1 MPIERRPYRRHSIFI
16 LNEHLYAS
24 KLDRNDRAKIITA
37 AEGLERA
44 TKREGRRN
52 GSLGYVAIRILRALL
67 FRYSAK
73 GRITSPSYDEL
84 QRRTGFSRTSIRA
97 GLKRLQ
103 ASGLL
108 HIVRRITRKR
118 VDRVSPLT
126 GLPESFIGTVQAANV
141 YLLKLPRLLN
151 IAPVERKRREP
162 SRQCGLN
169 KQNSEN
175 NKQEKRLSKQWK
187 EAVAD
192 AFSPLAIE
200 RRRAEAGLR

>member
-1 MPIERRPYRRHSIFI
+1 MPTERRQYRRHSQFI
-16 LNEHLYAS
+16 LNEHLYAN
-24 KLDRNDRAKIITA
+24 KLDRNDKAKIIVA

-108 HIVRRITRKR
+108 HIVRRIVRKR
-118 VDRVSPLT
+118 IDRVSPLT

-141 YLLKLPRLLN
+141 YLLKLPRLLA
-151 IAPVERKRREP
+151 IAPVERKRGEP
-162 SRQCGLN
+162 SRLCGLN

-175 NKQEKRLSKQWK
+175 KMEERLSSQWK
-187 EAVAD
+187 EVVAD
-192 AFSPLAIE
+192 AFSPLAIQK
-200 RRRAEAGLR
+200 RRVQAGLR

>member
-1 MPIERRPYRRHSIFI
+1 MSTERRRYRQHSQFI
-16 LNEHLYAS
+16 LNEHLYVS
-24 KLDRNDRAKIITA
+24 TLDRNDKAKIITA
-37 AEGLERA
+37 ADGLERH
-44 TKREGRRN
+44 TKREGKRN

-84 QRRTGFSRTSIRA
+84 QRRTGFSRMSIRA

-108 HIVRRITRKR
+108 HVIRRITRKR

-141 YLLKLPRLLN
+141 YLLKLPRLLS

-162 SRQCGLN
+162 SLQSVLN
-169 KQNSEN
+169 KQNSK
-175 NKQEKRLSKQWK
+175 NKMEKKLPSQWK

-192 AFSPLAIE
+192 AFSPQAIQ
-200 RRRAEAGLR
+200 RRRAVAGLR

>member
-1 MPIERRPYRRHSIFI
+1 MPTERRPYRRHSIFI
-16 LNEHLYAS
+16 LNEHVYAS

-37 AEGLERA
+37 AEGLDRA
-44 TKREGRRN
+44 TKREGKRN
-52 GSLGYVAIRILRALL
+52 GSLGYVAIHILRALL

-84 QRRTGFSRTSIRA
+84 QRRTGLCRASVRA

-103 ASGLL
+103 QSGLL
-108 HIVRRITRKR
+108 TIVRRITRKR
-118 VDRVSPLT
+118 VERISSLT

-151 IAPVERKRREP
+151 IVPVERKRQEP
-162 SRQCGLN
+162 SLLTGLN

-200 RRRAEAGLR
+200 RRRAQAGLM

>member
-1 MPIERRPYRRHSIFI
+1 MSAERRPYRKHSIFI
-16 LNEHLYAS
+16 LNEHLYAN

-44 TKREGRRN
+44 TKREGKRN
-52 GSLGYVAIRILRALL
+52 GSLGYVAIHILRALL

-84 QRRTGFSRTSIRA
+84 QRRTGLSRVSVRA

-108 HIVRRITRKR
+108 TIVRRIVRKR
-118 VDRVSPLT
+118 VERISPLT

-151 IAPVERKRREP
+151 IVPVQRKRQEP
-162 SRQCGLN
+162 STQCGLN
-169 KQNSEN
+169 KQTGEN
-175 NKQEKRLSKQWK
+175 KMEKRLSKQWK

-200 RRRAEAGLR
+200 RRRAAAGLR

>member
-1 MPIERRPYRRHSIFI
+1 MPTERRAYRKHSIFI
-16 LNEHLYAS
+16 LNEHIYAS

-44 TKREGRRN
+44 TKREGKRN

-118 VDRVSPLT
+118 VDRVSALT

-141 YLLKLPRLLN
+141 YLLKLPRLLS
-151 IAPVERKRREP
+151 IAPVQRKRWEP

-169 KQNSEN
+169 KQTEQ
-175 NKQEKRLSKQWK
+175 NKKKEKKLSKQWK

-200 RRRAEAGLR
+200 RRRAQAGLR

>member
-1 MPIERRPYRRHSIFI
+1 MSADRRAYRKHSIFI
-16 LNEHLYAS
+16 LNEHVYAS
-24 KLDRNDRAKIITA
+24 KLDRNDKAKIIIA

-52 GSLGYVAIRILRALL
+52 GSLGYVAIQILRALL

-84 QRRTGFSRTSIRA
+84 QRRTGLCRPSIRA

-108 HIVRRITRKR
+108 HIVRRIKRKR
-118 VDRVSPLT
+118 IDRMSPIT
-126 GLPESFIGTVQAANV
+126 GLPESFVGTVQAANV
-141 YLLKLPRLLN
+141 YLLKLPRLLA
-151 IAPVERKRREP
+151 IAPMEQKRSKP
-162 SRQCGLN
+162 SLQPDLN
-169 KQNSEN
+169 KQNSQ
-175 NKQEKRLSKQWK
+175 NKMKKRPSKQWK

-192 AFSPLAIE
+192 AFSPLAIQ
-200 RRRAEAGLR
+200 RRRAQAGLR

>member
-1 MPIERRPYRRHSIFI
+1 MSTERRQYRRHSQFI
-16 LNEHLYAS
+16 LNEHLYANN
-24 KLDRNDRAKIITA
+24 LDRNDKAKIIVA

-52 GSLGYVAIRILRALL
+52 GSLGYVAVQILRALL

-84 QRRTGFSRTSIRA
+84 QRRTGLCRPSIRA

-118 VDRVSPLT
+118 IDRVSPLT
-126 GLPESFIGTVQAANV
+126 GLPECFIGSGQAANV
-141 YLLKLPRLLN
+141 YLLKLPRLLS
-151 IAPVERKRREP
+151 IAPTERKRRKP
-162 SRQCGLN
+162 SSQPDLN
-169 KQNSEN
+169 KQTEEN
-175 NKQEKRLSKQWK
+175 KKKEKRLSSQWK
-187 EAVAD
+187 KAVAD

-200 RRRAEAGLR
+200 RRRAAAGLR

>member
-1 MPIERRPYRRHSIFI
+1 VSTERRAYRKHSVFI
-16 LNEHLYAS
+16 LNEHVYAS
-24 KLDRNDRAKIITA
+24 KLDRNDKAKIIIA

-52 GSLGYVAIRILRALL
+52 GSLGYVAIQILRALL

-84 QRRTGFSRTSIRA
+84 QRRTGLCRPSIRA

-118 VDRVSPLT
+118 IDRVSPLT

-141 YLLKLPRLLN
+141 YLLKLPRLLA
-151 IAPVERKRREP
+151 IAPVERKRWKP
-162 SRQCGLN
+162 SSQPVLN
-169 KQNSEN
+169 KQTDEN
-175 NKQEKRLSKQWK
+175 KKKEKRLSKQWK

-200 RRRAEAGLR
+200 RRRAAAGLR

>member
-1 MPIERRPYRRHSIFI
+1 MATERRQYRRHSQFI
-16 LNEHLYAS
+16 LNEHLYAN
-24 KLDRNDRAKIITA
+24 KLDRNDKARIIVA
-37 AEGLERA
+37 AESLERT
-44 TKREGRRN
+44 TKLSGRRN
-52 GSLGYVAIRILRALL
+52 GSLGYVAVQILRALL

-84 QRRTGFSRTSIRA
+84 QRRTGLSRVSVRA

-108 HIVRRITRKR
+108 TIVRRIVRKR

-151 IAPVERKRREP
+151 IAPVQRKRQEP
-162 SRQCGLN
+162 STQCGLN
-169 KQNSEN
+169 KQTEQ
-175 NKQEKRLSKQWK
+175 NKKKEKRLSKQWK

-200 RRRAEAGLR
+200 RRRAQAGLR

>member
-1 MPIERRPYRRHSIFI
+1 MSADRRAYRKHSIFI
-16 LNEHLYAS
+16 LNEHVYAS

-37 AEGLERA
+37 AEGLDRA
-44 TKREGRRN
+44 TKREGKRN
-52 GSLGYVAIRILRALL
+52 GSLGYVAITVLRALL

-73 GRITSPSYDEL
+73 GRITSPSYTTL
-84 QRRTGFSRTSIRA
+84 QAHTGLCRASVRA

-103 ASGLL
+103 SSGLL
-108 HIVRRITRKR
+108 HIVRRIVRKR
-118 VDRVSPLT
+118 VERISSLT

-151 IAPVERKRREP
+151 IAPIQRKQHEP
-162 SRQCGLN
+162 SLQIGLN
-169 KQNSEN
+169 KQTEEN
-175 NKQEKRLSKQWK
+175 KNKEKRLSKQWK

-200 RRRAEAGLR
+200 RRRAQAGLR

>member
-1 MPIERRPYRRHSIFI
+1 MSAERRAYRRHSIFI
-16 LNEHLYAS
+16 LNEHLYAN

-37 AEGLERA
+37 AEGLERT

-52 GSLGYVAIRILRALL
+52 GSLGYVAIQILRALL

-84 QRRTGFSRTSIRA
+84 QRRTGLCRPSIRA

-118 VDRVSPLT
+118 IDRVSPLT

-141 YLLKLPRLLN
+141 YLLKLPRLLS
-151 IAPVERKRREP
+151 IAPTERKRRKP
-162 SRQCGLN
+162 SSQPDLN

-175 NKQEKRLSKQWK
+175 KMEKRLSSQWK

-200 RRRAEAGLR
+200 RRRAQAGLR